1 MTLAQVLVQREE
13 LKPPI
18 AQHALALE
26 KFGLN
31 KAFLRLREAVQHALE
46 KEK

>member
-1 MTLAQVLVQREE
+1 MTLAKVLVQREE
-13 LKPPI
+13 LKPQTV
-18 AQHALALE
+18 QHALALE

-31 KAFLRLREAVQHALE
+31 KAFLQLREVVQHALE